1 MSDEQQK
8 RVLVIGRD
16 GSAARALRDV
26 LSSEACCDVIEQ
38 AVEGSARIAGGGYA
52 LVVLDA
58 RPPETAD
65 PVIEAVRRIPRSRR
79 PLLFVLADDAQRLP
93 QRLDPRIVTLLI
105 RRPLDQAAVRAALE
119 QTIRRILA
127 VGGEDTL
134 RRLREAGA
142 SAPRTGAIESGVLVV
157 DDDKAIRELMA
168 AVFRREGLETDVAAD
183 GDIAIEQLRRKRYR
197 VLLLDL
203 MMPRLSGWEVI
214 GWLRSNPEFRPRTV
228 IISTAAD
235 RTAFSAIDPDV
246 VNAVF
251 VKPFDV
257 AELGSYVRACC
268 ELRSPSDRRK
278 RRVIGPM

>member
-1 MSDEQQK
+1 MDQPQK

-26 LSSEACCDVIEQ
+26 LSPDACCDLIEE
-38 AVEGSARIAGGGYA
+38 AAGAGDRIASGDYS
-52 LVVLDA
+52 LIVLDA
-58 RPPETAD
+58 RPPESAE
-65 PVIEAVRRIPRSRR
+65 PVIESVRRIPKSRR

-93 QRLDPRIVTLLI
+93 QRLDPRVVTLLI
-105 RRPLDQAAVRAALE
+105 RRPLDHAAVRAALE

-142 SAPRTGAIESGVLVV
+142 SAPRSGTPDGGVLVV

-168 AVFRREGLETDVAAD
+168 AVFRREGLETDTAAD
-183 GDIAIEQLRRKRYR
+183 GDVAIDQLRRKRYR

-214 GWLRSNPEFRPRTV
+214 GWLRSHPEFRPRTV

-235 RTAFSAIDPDV
+235 RNAFSAIDPEV

-257 AELGSYVRACC
+257 AEIGAYVRSCA
-268 ELRSPSDRRK
+268 ELRAPRDRRK
-278 RRVIGPM
+278 RRVIGQM

>member
-1 MSDEQQK
+1 MEVQQK

-26 LSSEACCDVIEQ
+26 LSADACCDVIEE
-38 AVEGSARIAGGGYA
+38 AAAAGNRIATGDYA
-52 LVVLDA
+52 LIVLDA
-58 RPPETAD
+58 RPSDTAI
-65 PVIEAVRRIPRSRR
+65 PVIAAVRKIPRSRR

-105 RRPLDQAAVRAALE
+105 RRPLDQGAVRAALE

-142 SAPRTGAIESGVLVV
+142 RPPSGAGAGRGVLVV

-168 AVFRREGLETDVAAD
+168 AVFRREGLDAETAAD
-183 GDIAIEQLRRKRYR
+183 GDVAIDLLREKRYR
-197 VLLLDL
+197 VLVLDL

-214 GWLRSNPEFRPRTV
+214 GWLRSHPEYRPRTV

-235 RTAFSAIDPDV
+235 RNAFSAIDPEV
-246 VNAVF
+246 VNAIF
-251 VKPFDV
+251 VKPFDI
-257 AELGSYVRACC
+257 AELGGYVRACC
-268 ELRSPSDRRK
+268 HLPAPTDRR
-278 RRVIGPM
+278 RGRVIGPS

>member
-1 MSDEQQK
+1 MVQGQK

-26 LSSEACCDVIEQ
+26 LSTESCCDVIEE
-38 AVEGSARIAGGGYA
+38 AADASARIASGDYA
-52 LVVLDA
+52 LIVLDA
-58 RPPETAD
+58 RPPDSAV
-65 PVIEAVRRIPRSRR
+65 PVIDAVRRIPRKAR

-105 RRPLDQAAVRAALE
+105 RRPLDHSVVRTALE

-127 VGGEDTL
+127 VGGEETL

-142 SAPRTGAIESGVLVV
+142 AAPRRGSVDGGVLVV
-157 DDDKAIRELMA
+157 DDDKAIRDLMA
-168 AVFRREGLETDVAAD
+168 AVFRREGLDTDVAPD
-183 GDIAIEQLRRKRYR
+183 GDVAIEQLRRKRYR

-235 RTAFSAIDPDV
+235 RNAFSAIDPEI

-257 AELGSYVRACC
+257 TELGSYVKACS
-268 ELRSPSDRRK
+268 ELRTPSDRRK
-278 RRVIGPM
+278 RRVIGEL